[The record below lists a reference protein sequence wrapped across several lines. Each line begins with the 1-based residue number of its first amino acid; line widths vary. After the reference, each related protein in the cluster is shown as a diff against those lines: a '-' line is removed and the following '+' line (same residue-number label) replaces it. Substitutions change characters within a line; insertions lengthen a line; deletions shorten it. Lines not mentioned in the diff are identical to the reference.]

1 MKTTT
6 YFSIIIQASTLVI
19 KLLIWLIYV
28 SNNLIRFEKRNY
40 IKMLMI
46 ALILQV
52 HSLHELMGHTA
63 AEDFSHHTIHSAV
76 EVQISIIYKNRRKYL

>member
-28 SNNLIRFEKRNY
+28 SNNLINNY
-40 IKMLMI
+40 IKMHMI